1 MHEII
6 KKDSAPGVWLASVGE
21 GPGKEAVRLDREGEE
36 LHRRVIA
43 GLGRKLSLYSAGD
56 LPSCAANEGGTSGAL
71 FDGLLYN
78 RAELSLQLFGSSASA
93 ASNADVVLEG
103 YGRWGQ
109 EILERIRGVFALII
123 WDGDRDILLCARDPV
138 GFYPLFYAEV
148 GHEFFFSTSIDA
160 LLAHPDVPDKVSLPI
175 AANYLRHVYP
185 STEETFME
193 KIRRVPSGNF
203 MRVAHGS
210 REIKRYWDPFPSG
223 AGVEWVGED
232 EVARFDF
239 LMNQAVTRC
248 LDLGPAGIFLS
259 GGLDSV
265 TVAAVAAERSRD
277 RGMPDPLGLS
287 LLFPHPECN
296 EETTQKAVAK
306 ALGLQHIMVSVD
318 EASGPLGLILG
329 AIMMS
334 STWPTPLQSVWNPL
348 YYRLALD
355 GKRRGCRVILT
366 GGGGDEWLTVDPL
379 YAADLFREMNLP
391 GLLRLLNSFQ
401 RSYHLSLAPLVRS
414 VLWNNGVMPLLSE
427 TWAWSPLREPIR
439 KWMWKHLPETMRRRR
454 LRLGQRYKA
463 SLPPWL
469 LPDEAVRLEA
479 DRHTEQNSKVEL
491 TAGRKEGGFY
501 LRMARR
507 FIDHPLLTIELEE
520 SFETSRRTGVP
531 LFMPFWDRDLIDLL
545 YRIPPDLLNR
555 GGRSKGLVREMLA
568 RRFPDLGFE
577 RQKKAFSLNFFTS
590 RMLREARAAWKA
602 IGGAPTLDVLGL
614 IDAGLFESTLLGFGT
629 DGKVQDAQWIWDVL
643 NMEMWLRGRLSRK
656 NEDGQVD
663 FPKKDFRQN
672 LLAKDPKTG

>member
-1 MHEII
+1 MHEIR
-6 KKDSAPGVWLASVGE
+6 KDSAPGVWLASLGE
-21 GPGKEAVRLDREGEE
+21 GPGKEAVRLGRKGEE
-36 LHRRVIA
+36 LHPRVIA

-56 LPSCAANEGGTSGAL
+56 SPSCAGNEGGTRGAL

-78 RAELSLQLFGSSASA
+78 RVELSLQLFGSRSSA

-123 WDGDRDILLCARDPV
+123 WDDDRDTLLCARDAV

-148 GHEFFFSTSIDA
+148 GHEIFFSTSIDA

-175 AANYLRHVYP
+175 AANYLRHIYP
-185 STEETFME
+185 SIEETFFA
-193 KIRRVPSGNF
+193 KIKRVPSGNF
-203 MRVAHGS
+203 MNITRGTRQV
-210 REIKRYWDPFPSG
+210 KRYWDPFPSG

-306 ALGLQHIMVSVD
+306 ALGLQHVMVSVD
-318 EASGPLGLILG
+318 EAAGPLGLILG
-329 AIMMS
+329 AIRMS

-379 YAADLFREMNLP
+379 YAADLFREMNFP

-401 RSYHLSLAPLVRS
+401 RSYQLSLPSLVRN

-427 TWAWSPLREPIR
+427 AWAGSPFREPLRE
-439 KWMWKHLPETMRRRR
+439 WMWKHLPETMRRRR
-454 LRLGQRYKA
+454 LRHEQRSKA
-463 SLPPWL
+463 IIPSWVIPSGALC
-469 LPDEAVRLEA
+469 LEA
-479 DRHTEQNSKVEL
+479 DRHAERNREPEL
-491 TAGRKEGGFY
+491 AAGRKEGGFY

-507 FIDHPLLTIELEE
+507 FIDHPLLTIEMEE
-520 SFETSRRTGVP
+520 SFETSLRTGVP
-531 LFMPFWDRDLIDLL
+531 LHMPFWDRDLIDLL
-545 YRIPPDLLNR
+545 YRIPPDSLNK

-577 RQKKAFSLNFFTS
+577 RQKKVFSLNFFTS
-590 RMLREARAAWKA
+590 RTSRESRSAWKA
-602 IGGAPTLDVLGL
+602 IGGAPTLGGLGI
-614 IDAGLFESTLLGFGT
+614 IDSGLFESILFGNGADRKT
-629 DGKVQDAQWIWDVL
+629 QDAQWTWDVL
-643 NMEMWLRGRLSRK
+643 NLEMWLRGKLSGK
-656 NEDGQVD
+656 NEEVPVD
-663 FPKKDFRQN
+663 FPRKDFR
-672 LLAKDPKTG
+672 KKFSCKTS